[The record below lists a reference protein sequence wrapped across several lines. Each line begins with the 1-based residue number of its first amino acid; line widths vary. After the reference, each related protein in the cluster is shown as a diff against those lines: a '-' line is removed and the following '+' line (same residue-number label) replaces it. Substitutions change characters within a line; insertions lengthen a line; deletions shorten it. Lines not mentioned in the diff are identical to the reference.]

1 MCRKCHTMGS
11 TIWRPSS
18 CWTAQKL
25 LKTFS
30 TVSSLGAQC
39 KQILVGFVDIPSNS
53 SILPK
58 SRGGNPFVYISKSHL
73 ALCSSQP
80 GCWTPAW
87 QLLSSLFSSHFA
99 FDPSISGWGL
109 GGEASTGWESSWR
122 ATHGLGPSDTSWGP
136 VPGQRTSNAQ
146 LQAEPIHCCTEEHR
160 TQMQQIN
167 LNKSVL
173 HSPFICPRNNSLSRA
188 WATGKNSKASDMIN
202 NVYIQNP
209 DVIFHPVA
217 LEIMA
222 CYFLLNQG

>member
-11 TIWRPSS
+11 NTWRPSS
-18 CWTAQKL
+18 CWAAQKL

-30 TVSSLGAQC
+30 TKSSLGVQC
-39 KQILVGFVDIPSNS
+39 KQTLVGFMNIPSNS

-58 SRGGNPFVYISKSHL
+58 SRGGNPFVCISKSHSV
-73 ALCSSQP
+73 LCSPQP
-80 GCWTPAW
+80 GHWTPAW
-87 QLLSSLFSSHFA
+87 QLLSPHLILFLNPVFLDGDWREKPA
-99 FDPSISGWGL
+99 QDGRAPGGPSMGL
-109 GGEASTGWESSWR
+109 GHLTPAEDLS
-122 ATHGLGPSDTSWGP
+122 HH
-136 VPGQRTSNAQ
+136 PGHRTSNAQ

-160 TQMQQIN
+160 TQRQQIN

-173 HSPFICPRNNSLSRA
+173 HSLFICPRNNSLSRA